1 MTVISVILDGRKKG
15 EQMEVLLSCPSPGEE
30 NTDEFPV
37 KVALNPGGI
46 NVKED
51 RKAGEIHFFRREDVC
66 MLTIK
71 LKKDAQVGPETSAY
85 PLEALPPDL
94 K

>member
-30 NTDEFPV
+30 NTDEFLV

-46 NVKED
+46 DVKED
-51 RKAGEIHFFRREDVC
+51 RKAGD
-66 MLTIK
+66 LSS
-71 LKKDAQVGPETSAY
+71 VGRMWACSQSN
-85 PLEALPPDL
+85 
-94 K
+94 

>member
-1 MTVISVILDGRKKG
+1 MTVISVILDGRRKG
-15 EQMEVLLSCPSPGEE
+15 EQIEVLLSCPSPGEE
-30 NTDEFPV
+30 DTDEFPV

-71 LKKDAQVGPETSAY
+71 LKKDAQVGPRDFR
-85 PLEALPPDL
+85 LPTRSPGPYL